1 MYQPLP
7 PFRPRKTNND
17 DEDDTEFNPAVAPLV
32 QLWQF
37 CLLFLVIFY
46 YRYLYSIDYGRV
58 LDTLMAHD
66 DAVSALWLK
75 DNLLIT
81 ASWDSTVK
89 VWLCEGLQT
98 NSGGKMA
105 AELLAEL
112 DHDTGVSLRAV
123 STTLEFRLDGT
134 KINGKNYSA
143 IL

>member
-1 MYQPLP
+1 M
-7 PFRPRKTNND
+7 
-17 DEDDTEFNPAVAPLV
+17 
-32 QLWQF
+32 
-37 CLLFLVIFY
+37 VIFY

-112 DHDTGVSLRAV
+112 DHDTGVSLKAAQHYLCFEKV
-123 STTLEFRLDGT
+123 FF
-134 KINGKNYSA
+134 
-143 IL
+143 